1 MASIVTLRHNST
13 TNQIMYDR
21 QTKMADN
28 KRRFFE
34 RDSREKEAANSASNS
49 ETSRHSKEQNYDD
62 PPNSRLF
69 ILCGR
74 NVTEDNLREAFEK
87 FGTIKELW
95 IVKDKNSGE
104 SKGTYIHTH
113 HTQIITHHT

>member
-1 MASIVTLRHNST
+1 
-13 TNQIMYDR
+13 MYDR

-28 KRRFFE
+28 KRRYFD

-104 SKGTYIHTH
+104 SKGTEIFFSLISQTLIKR
-113 HTQIITHHT
+113 T